1 MGTHLLVNL
10 LYVSFAVINSKIIY
24 LIVKSRKV
32 EISVLLIIVFLPF
45 SDVIFQKA
53 IKTYYELYKME
64 AKVFDYPQKDINGKI
79 ESLDLT
85 YSSELWLVPY
95 VDNGHKFNMKQFLEN
110 SSFDK
115 RVKDFLEIKIPDLET
130 GNRYLRISF
139 NENPIKV
146 EFIKNGTA
154 RYKINIQS
162 KEKFFGFFEEIN
174 YQLIDRKRDNKLLI
188 ELSTPIFQNIK
199 DNFRNKYLLW
209 GTKKEEIF
217 RSNSINN
224 KEIVEKILKAGNI

>member
-1 MGTHLLVNL
+1 
-10 LYVSFAVINSKIIY
+10 
-24 LIVKSRKV
+24 
-32 EISVLLIIVFLPF
+32 
-45 SDVIFQKA
+45 
-53 IKTYYELYKME
+53 
-64 AKVFDYPQKDINGKI
+64 
-79 ESLDLT
+79 
-85 YSSELWLVPY
+85 
-95 VDNGHKFNMKQFLEN
+95 MKQFLEN

-162 KEKFFGFFEEIN
+162 KEKFFGLFEEIN